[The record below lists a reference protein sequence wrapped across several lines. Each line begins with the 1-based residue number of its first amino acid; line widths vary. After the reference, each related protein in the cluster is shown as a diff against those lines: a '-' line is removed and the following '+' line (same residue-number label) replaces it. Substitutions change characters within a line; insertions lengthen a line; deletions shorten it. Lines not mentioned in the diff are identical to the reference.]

1 MSSID
6 IRELVKQWVDVVAVD
21 KVSMKVSE
29 GSLTVLLGPSGC
41 GKSTIL
47 RLIAGLEKITA
58 GSILI
63 GGKDVTHMD
72 PAARG
77 VSMVF
82 QSHALFPHLNVRDNI
97 RFSDQSGGDPA
108 VDRRAGDI
116 RSAGIRRQLVH
127 HIRRDVDLRGTP
139 SGCLSSLS
147 APVCSVVHVR
157 RHQVM
162 AARISGHPLS

>member
-6 IRELVKQWVDVVAVD
+6 IRELVKQWGDVVAVD
-21 KVSMKVSE
+21 KVSLKVPE

-58 GSILI
+58 GSIRI
-63 GGKDVTHMD
+63 GEKDVTHMD

-82 QSHALFPHLNVRDNI
+82 QSYALFPHLNVRENI
-97 RFSDQSGGDPA
+97 LFSDQCGGDPA

-116 RSAGIRRQLVH
+116 RSAGIRRQQVH

-139 SGCLSSLS
+139 SGCLSSLP

-157 RHQVM
+157 RNQVM
-162 AARISGHPLS
+162 GARISDHPLQ